1 MISQNSSGPLTDFW
15 VAGLTRVFFYSTR
28 CERDYRR
35 SNILKTLQVLTVRS
49 GEANSHKARG
59 WEQLT
64 DSVDFEKSK
73 CTFDISIINVINVSI
88 LVALNMEPLFK
99 VIKWI
104 SDNCNGVV
112 FMLWGGYAQKKAAK
126 VTTKLSI

>member
-1 MISQNSSGPLTDFW
+1 M
-15 VAGLTRVFFYSTR
+15 
-28 CERDYRR
+28 
-35 SNILKTLQVLTVRS
+35 RS

-73 CTFDISIINVINVSI
+73 CTFDISIINVTNVNV
-88 LVALNMEPLFK
+88 LVALNVEPLFK

-126 VTTKLSI
+126 VATKLSI

>member
-1 MISQNSSGPLTDFW
+1 MLKKRTKKINSKYPPKKNSSRWKMISQNLSGPLTGFW
-15 VAGLTRVFFYSTR
+15 VAGPTRVFFYSTR

-64 DSVDFEKSK
+64 DSVDFEK
-73 CTFDISIINVINVSI
+73 
-88 LVALNMEPLFK
+88 
-99 VIKWI
+99 
-104 SDNCNGVV
+104 
-112 FMLWGGYAQKKAAK
+112 
-126 VTTKLSI
+126 TK